1 MKEIILRSIT
11 IHPSKWNDF
20 IKAVTQSD
28 AKIVNSFLT
37 VYNVYQDKIT
47 ISFAAGFTL
56 EFSSLSK
63 LKEFADFGFLLEI
76 HR

>member
-56 EFSSLSK
+56 EFSSLSQ

>member
-1 MKEIILRSIT
+1 MKEIILRSVT
-11 IHPSKWNDF
+11 IHPSKWMDF
-20 IKAVTQSD
+20 IKAVSTSE

-47 ISFAAGFTL
+47 ISFVCGFTL
-56 EFSSLSK
+56 EFSSLSQ
-63 LKEFADFGFLLEI
+63 LKEFTNFGFLVEI

>member
-11 IHPSKWNDF
+11 VHPSKWMDF
-20 IKAVTQSD
+20 IKAVSTSE
-28 AKIVNSFLT
+28 AKIINSFLT

-47 ISFAAGFTL
+47 ISFAAGFTI

-63 LKEFADFGFLLEI
+63 LKEFADFGFLVES
-76 HR
+76 HK

>member
-1 MKEIILRSIT
+1 MKEIILRSVT

-37 VYNVYQDKIT
+37 VYNVYQDKVT
-47 ISFAAGFTL
+47 ISFACGFTL

-63 LKEFADFGFLLEI
+63 LKEFSDCGFLLEI

>member
-1 MKEIILRSIT
+1 MKEIILRSVT
-11 IHPSKWNDF
+11 IHPSKWMDF
-20 IKAVTQSD
+20 IKAVSKSE
-28 AKIVNSFLT
+28 AIIINSFLT

-56 EFSSLSK
+56 EFSSLIK
-63 LKEFADFGFLLEI
+63 LKEFSDYGFLVEI

>member
-1 MKEIILRSIT
+1 MNEIILRSVT

-20 IKAVTQSD
+20 IKAVSISE
-28 AKIVNSFLT
+28 AIIINSFLT
-37 VYNVYQDKIT
+37 VYNVYENKVT

-56 EFSSLSK
+56 EFSSFLK
-63 LKEFADFGFLLEI
+63 LKEFSDHGFLVEI

>member
-11 IHPSKWNDF
+11 VHPSKWNDF

-47 ISFAAGFTL
+47 ISFASGFTL
-56 EFSSLSK
+56 EFDSLSK
-63 LKEFADFGFLLEI
+63 LKEFTNFGFLLEI

>member
-1 MKEIILRSIT
+1 MKEIILRSVT

-37 VYNVYQDKIT
+37 VYNIYQDKIT

-56 EFSSLSK
+56 QFESLIK
-63 LKEFADFGFLLEI
+63 LKEFADYGFLVEI
-76 HR
+76 HK

>member
-1 MKEIILRSIT
+1 MKEIILRSVT

-37 VYNVYQDKIT
+37 VYNIYQDKIT

-56 EFSSLSK
+56 QFESLIK

>member
-1 MKEIILRSIT
+1 MNEIILRSVT
-11 IHPSKWNDF
+11 IHPGKWNDF
-20 IKAVTQSD
+20 IKAITQSD

-47 ISFAAGFTL
+47 ISFACGFTL

-63 LKEFADFGFLLEI
+63 LKAFVDFGFLVES
-76 HR
+76 HK

>member
-1 MKEIILRSIT
+1 MKEIILRSVT
-11 IHPSKWNDF
+11 IHPSKWMDF
-20 IKAVTQSD
+20 IKAVSTSE

-37 VYNVYQDKIT
+37 VYNVYQDKVT

-63 LKEFADFGFLLEI
+63 LKEFADFGFLVEV
-76 HR
+76 HK

>member
-47 ISFAAGFTL
+47 IAFAAGFTL
-56 EFSSLSK
+56 EFSSLSQ
-63 LKEFADFGFLLEI
+63 LKEFVDFGFLVES
-76 HR
+76 HK